1 MKTEKIKTVSGNDLL
16 KMDLPDLKFPVEGF
30 LPQGLH
36 ILSGLPKAGKS
47 WMLLL
52 LCLRVSEGEPFWL
65 YQTNRGTVL
74 YLCLE
79 DSFNR
84 IQQRL
89 GILTEEA
96 PANLYFAVMANS
108 IADGL
113 IQQIELF
120 LEEHPDAN
128 LIVIDTL
135 QKVRDATGDN
145 YYAADYKDIGALK
158 TIADEHGIAII
169 AVQHLRKQRDSD
181 PHLMVSGSTGL
192 TGAADG
198 SYVLQKAEV
207 NSTEAKLYNR
217 GRDVEERVLSLHFD
231 PETCMWYCTGGETPL
246 GDEMKNDPQMR
257 LLISYMQKEKEFS
270 GTVTELTQALGIHVA
285 GQALSRRLS
294 KYRKPLEQEGILFEK
309 TRSGQQ
315 REIHLFL
322 SAGETK

>member
-113 IQQIELF
+113 IQQIELV

-135 QKVRDATGDN
+135 
-145 YYAADYKDIGALK
+145 AAR
-158 TIADEHGIAII
+158 
-169 AVQHLRKQRDSD
+169 Q
-181 PHLMVSGSTGL
+181 
-192 TGAADG
+192 
-198 SYVLQKAEV
+198 
-207 NSTEAKLYNR
+207 
-217 GRDVEERVLSLHFD
+217 
-231 PETCMWYCTGGETPL
+231 
-246 GDEMKNDPQMR
+246 
-257 LLISYMQKEKEFS
+257 
-270 GTVTELTQALGIHVA
+270 
-285 GQALSRRLS
+285 
-294 KYRKPLEQEGILFEK
+294 
-309 TRSGQQ
+309 
-315 REIHLFL
+315 
-322 SAGETK
+322 

>member
-120 LEEHPDAN
+120 LEEHP
-128 LIVIDTL
+128 
-135 QKVRDATGDN
+135 
-145 YYAADYKDIGALK
+145 
-158 TIADEHGIAII
+158 
-169 AVQHLRKQRDSD
+169 
-181 PHLMVSGSTGL
+181 
-192 TGAADG
+192 
-198 SYVLQKAEV
+198 
-207 NSTEAKLYNR
+207 
-217 GRDVEERVLSLHFD
+217 
-231 PETCMWYCTGGETPL
+231 
-246 GDEMKNDPQMR
+246 
-257 LLISYMQKEKEFS
+257 EFS
-270 GTVTELTQALGIHVA
+270 I
-285 GQALSRRLS
+285 
-294 KYRKPLEQEGILFEK
+294 
-309 TRSGQQ
+309 
-315 REIHLFL
+315 
-322 SAGETK
+322 

>member
-207 NSTEAKLYNR
+207 NSTEAKLYIR

-309 TRSGQQ
+309 NRSGQQ